1 MEFGSY
7 IEALSLRFDVF
18 MIHPLLA
25 EFNTRFDTSMYIWG
39 LVFHVYVV
47 LNKHSLSAQ
56 TNFLVDNDDIYFYCL
71 LFDHLTA
78 KLFSIFTLP
87 SFYCILMNYF
97 SCLVE

>member
-25 EFNTRFDTSMYIWG
+25 EFNTWFDTTMYIWG

-56 TNFLVDNDDIYFYCL
+56 ANDIYFYVYCL
-71 LFDHLTA
+71 LFDHLTE

-87 SFYCILMNYF
+87 SFYCILINYF